1 MLRGDVLRD
10 VHDSNTLKRERKK
23 VTKDQ
28 NIKEEKSSKK
38 KTKNVHKWKNNMGHL
53 CNGMVNASKN
63 ELLHLIIQ
71 IHFNDLMMRK
81 I

>member
-1 MLRGDVLRD
+1 MRD

-38 KTKNVHKWKNNMGHL
+38 KRLKMSINEKNNMGHL

>member
-1 MLRGDVLRD
+1 
-10 VHDSNTLKRERKK
+10 
-23 VTKDQ
+23 
-28 NIKEEKSSKK
+28 
-38 KTKNVHKWKNNMGHL
+38 MGHL